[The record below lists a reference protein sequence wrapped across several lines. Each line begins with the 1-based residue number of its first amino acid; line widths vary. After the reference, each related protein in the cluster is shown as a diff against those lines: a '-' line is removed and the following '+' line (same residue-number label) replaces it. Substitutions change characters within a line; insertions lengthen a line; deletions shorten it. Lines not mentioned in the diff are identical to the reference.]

1 MPDELV
7 ARANP
12 IQKQLLG
19 VVSDP
24 LSFYIPQAG
33 DVPLKELVENGV

>member
-19 VVSDP
+19 AVSDP
-24 LSFYIPQAG
+24 LSFYIPQAQ
-33 DVPLKELVENGV
+33 DVPLRELVEESV